1 MPGAAAWFVLLLWR
15 PQVSGKEI
23 GARKKKGDAAAP
35 AAAAPAASQQPQSSR
50 GQKFRARKSR
60 EAAAKAAELAGGS
73 KPEANGAAAE
83 RQAVPAAAPTA
94 TSQQEPLKVPDAPPS
109 KN

>member
-1 MPGAAAWFVLLLWR
+1 MLCCVFVLA
-15 PQVSGKEI
+15 QVSGKEL
-23 GARKKKGDAAAP
+23 GSRKKKGDAAAP
-35 AAAAPAASQQPQSSR
+35 AAAAPAANQQSQSGR

-60 EAAAKAAELAGGS
+60 EAAAKAATQVEQ
-73 KPEANGAAAE
+73 PQNGATE
-83 RQAVPAAAPTA
+83 RQAAPAAAPTA